1 MCSDSDNGKC
11 RCRHARIEGF
21 IQPCLLLLLAESRS
35 YGYELMEKLGQ
46 LGWKDVS
53 PDPGAVYRNLRRME
67 ADGLV
72 ESTWDTTGTGP
83 ARRLYHL
90 TPEGE
95 DFLSSWA
102 VSIEQNVKLLER
114 FLNRYRDVS
123 TSGPSGAEG

>member
-1 MCSDSDNGKC
+1 MCSNSDSGKC

-35 YGYELMEKLGQ
+35 YGYELMEKLGK

-102 VSIEQNVKLLER
+102 VRIEQNVKLLER
-114 FLNRYRDVS
+114 FLKRYRDVS
-123 TSGPSGAEG
+123 ASGPSGAEG

>member
-1 MCSDSDNGKC
+1 MCSHGHSGKC

-21 IQPCLLLLLAESRS
+21 IQPCLLLLLGESHS
-35 YGYELMEKLGQ
+35 YGYELMDKLGD
-46 LGWKDVS
+46 LCWKEVS

-67 ADGLV
+67 RDGLV

-102 VSIEQNVKLLER
+102 VSIEQNMKLLER
-114 FLNRYRDVS
+114 FLIRYRNISDARRD
-123 TSGPSGAEG
+123 GEEG